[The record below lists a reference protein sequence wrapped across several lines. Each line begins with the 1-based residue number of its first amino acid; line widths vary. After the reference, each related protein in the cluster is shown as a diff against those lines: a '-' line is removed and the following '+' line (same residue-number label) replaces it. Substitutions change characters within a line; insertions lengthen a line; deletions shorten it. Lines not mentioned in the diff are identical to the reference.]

1 MRTINCEGLAKDW
14 SVITFGCWQIAPSE
28 GWGDVC
34 SPKEADAA
42 VKAALDQGITAFDT
56 AEGYGDGESERRLGK
71 ALGSK
76 KDDVIIISK
85 IWPDAELTL
94 ANYQKHL
101 DDSLAALNRGY
112 VDVYLINWPGG
123 YFDSQEKSARLC
135 DCMNVLKASGK
146 ARIVGLSNFQ
156 AEDLL
161 LLREGVSTFSVNE
174 VPYSL
179 LDRRYE
185 GQTLEICKNAALG
198 YMAFSPTA
206 QGLLAGRINQEAR
219 SFPARR
225 HNQFYQEPLYSR
237 SLKVLETVTEIAGEI
252 QRKPVEVALAWVL
265 AQDSIL
271 TAIVG
276 SRKVEQI
283 RDFSGAANLQLSQN
297 QLQRL
302 TAVSNSL

>member
-1 MRTINCEGLAKDW
+1 MRVVSCEGLEKDW

-71 ALGSK
+71 ALGQK
-76 KDDVIIISK
+76 KDDVVIISK

-94 ANYQKHL
+94 ASYQQHL
-101 DDSLAALNRGY
+101 NDTLAALGRDY
-112 VDVYLINWPGG
+112 VDVYLIHWPGG
-123 YFDSQEKSARLC
+123 YFDTPDQSARLC
-135 DCMNVLKASGK
+135 DYMKALKESGK

-156 AEDLL
+156 EENLVRL
-161 LLREGVSTFSVNE
+161 GENISLFSVNE

-185 GQTLEICKNAALG
+185 GKTRELCKNASLG

-206 QGLLAGRINQEAR
+206 QGLLAGRLDQEAR
-219 SFPARR
+219 NSPVRR
-225 HNQFYQEPLYSR
+225 HNQFYQEPLYSK
-237 SLKVLETVTEIAGEI
+237 SLKVLEVVKQIAGET
-252 QRKPVEVALAWVL
+252 QSKPVEVAVAWVL
-265 AQDSIL
+265 AQDNIL

-283 RDFSGAANLQLSQN
+283 RDYSGAADLQLTDD
-297 QLQRL
+297 QLKRL
-302 TAVSNSL
+302 TDASGFL

>member
-1 MRTINCEGLAKDW
+1 MRTVNCEGLEKDW

-28 GWGDVC
+28 GWGDAC

-42 VKAALDQGITAFDT
+42 IKAALDQGITAFDT

-94 ANYQKHL
+94 ASYQKHL
-101 DDSLAALNRGY
+101 DDSLTALNREY
-112 VDVYLINWPGG
+112 VDVYLIHWPGG
-123 YFDSQEKSARLC
+123 YFDSQEKSARLS
-135 DCMNVLKASGK
+135 DCMAALKENGK
-146 ARIVGLSNFQ
+146 AGIVGLSNFH
-156 AEDLL
+156 EEN
-161 LLREGVSTFSVNE
+161 LLRLGDRLSSFSINE

-179 LDRRYE
+179 LDRQYE
-185 GQTLEICKNAALG
+185 GETRELCQNAALK

-206 QGLLAGRINQEAR
+206 QGLLAGRIDQEAKN
-219 SFPARR
+219 FPARR
-225 HNQFYQEPLYSR
+225 HNRFYQEPLYSK
-237 SLKVLETVTEIAGEI
+237 SLKVLETVTEIADET
-252 QRKPVEVALAWVL
+252 QRKAVEVAVAWVL
-265 AQDSIL
+265 AQDNIL

-283 RDFSGAANLQLSQN
+283 RDFSGAAHLQLSPE
-297 QLQRL
+297 QLRRL